1 MCVCVQK
8 SGRHREPLAE
18 MLPLVKLDGRSISA
32 HELMGGGGGNKSIA
46 TSLSMEHLIAA
57 AAEV

>member
-32 HELMGGGGGNKSIA
+32 HELMGGGGNKSIA
-46 TSLSMEHLIAA
+46 TSLSIEHLIAA